1 MGAGIT
7 RWDRKRLPTGP
18 SLAMPDAPF
27 WSSLIYSI
35 LRFMTPYPV
44 KDEAE
49 IAPEQGNYDP
59 EMSPA
64 GKERRE
70 WRDGGE
76 KGRIGG
82 FPE

>member
-1 MGAGIT
+1 
-7 RWDRKRLPTGP
+7 
-18 SLAMPDAPF
+18 
-27 WSSLIYSI
+27 
-35 LRFMTPYPV
+35 MTPYPV

-59 EMSPA
+59 GMSPA

-70 WRDGGE
+70 WRDGGG